1 MYSRPSSVW
10 ISTKLSESG
19 SSEAEELEGE
29 AEADTARAAAEVAEF
44 FLLSWSISAIA
55 LTPGNA
61 TVQGTERMKIA
72 LGDLETETETEEDG
86 ERENEENLADAAVK
100 SLEEEEEGETVVER
114 INMGKLQLKF
124 LRKGV

>member
-55 LTPGNA
+55 LTPENA

-72 LGDLETETETEEDG
+72 LGDLETETEEDG

-100 SLEEEEEGETVVER
+100 SLEEDEEGETVVER

-124 LRKGV
+124 LRKRV